1 MADEAS
7 DASTL
12 LPDPYGQGFARVENP
27 LERTIEKW
35 QRQEMMR
42 LRFGNVARHS
52 ATMGIRLLF
61 GASVAIVAL
70 LSVIFPNFAP
80 ANPGYVALF
89 WVLPLLVGTVPPL
102 LAGES
107 MWQAI
112 QARISLREIDDHG
125 HGGKL
130 SLRSQ
135 PGMDRILEGL
145 TDVRR
150 HNTVNILLALS
161 AVTLLGLGTTLQQ
174 DSLVWNLSF
183 LVAMTLGFA
192 HSFHSFFTSDSV
204 RQQGDQMPC
213 LVHHA
218 PTHHPTQLGSI
229 LGELIVLHLDP
240 DLYLDWRAWLDDFRK
255 SVLPGYDKDQS
266 WERVLYIL
274 HLNAKGD
281 LSDSIALSEL
291 TEFIRP
297 DAINDVLLDEEA
309 KFNWRSLQRLLAH
322 ARVWQP
328 SAFRLLERLQ
338 LDLLSGTPS
347 MLRSPW
353 RMDVAL
359 DPECDEGTGHLF
371 IALNNQTF
379 NQAVARIEVV
389 CPGGEPFAR
398 DHRFDL
404 QACPPPRQA
413 VSLNSEGEDD
423 ALDWVPRYLQQ
434 GVVLWLGVAWPPN
447 EQSERYV
454 QVILRDE
461 GGVVIESHV
470 LRTIVK
476 RKSSFQAR
484 QKYSALERARSWA
497 TRPLP
502 KA

>member
-1 MADEAS
+1 MVDDAGEPAS
-7 DASTL
+7 V
-12 LPDPYGQGFARVENP
+12 LPDPYGHGFARTENP
-27 LERTIEKW
+27 LERTVEKW
-35 QRQEMMR
+35 QQQER
-42 LRFGNVARHS
+42 LRMRFGRVARHP
-52 ATMGIRLLF
+52 ATMLIRLFL
-61 GASVAIVAL
+61 GASVAMVAL
-70 LSVIFPNFAP
+70 LSVIVPSVAP
-80 ANPGYVALF
+80 PHPGWVVLF
-89 WVLPLLVGTVPPL
+89 WLLPLILIALPAL
-102 LAGES
+102 MAGEA
-107 MWQAI
+107 MWQSI
-112 QARISLREIDDHG
+112 QARISLREIDEDTS
-125 HGGKL
+125 GGKL

-150 HNTVNILLALS
+150 HNIVNSILAAS
-161 AVTLLGLGTTLQQ
+161 AVFLLGLGTIIRQ

-183 LVAMTLGFA
+183 LVSMTLGFA
-192 HSFHSFFTSDSV
+192 HSFHSFFTSDVV
-204 RQQGDQMPC
+204 RQQGDNMPC

-240 DLYLDWRAWLDDFRK
+240 DLYLDWRAWLEEFRA
-255 SVLPGYDKDQS
+255 SILPGYDKDQS

-274 HLNAKGD
+274 HLHAKND
-281 LSDSIALSEL
+281 LSDSVAMAEL

-297 DAINDVLLDEEA
+297 DAIKSVLLNEET
-309 KFNWRSLQRLLAH
+309 KFNWRTLQRLLAH

-338 LDLLSGTPS
+338 LDLLSGNLD

-379 NQAVARIEVV
+379 NQAVARIEVI

-398 DHRFDL
+398 DHRFEL

-413 VSLNSEGEDD
+413 VGLNSEGEDD

-434 GVVLWLGVAWPPN
+434 GVVLWLGVAWP
-447 EQSERYV
+447 EKEIGERYV

-461 GGVVIESHV
+461 EGVVIESRV
-470 LRTIVK
+470 LRTIVA
-476 RKSSFQAR
+476 RKSSFQTR
-484 QKYSALERARSWA
+484 TKNHQLERARAWA

-502 KA
+502 KV

>member
-1 MADEAS
+1 MAD
-7 DASTL
+7 DAPDAAAV
-12 LPDPYGQGFARVENP
+12 LPDPYGHGFSRAENP
-27 LERTIEKW
+27 VERTIEKW
-35 QRQEMMR
+35 QQQELLRM
-42 LRFGNVARHS
+42 RFGQFARHR
-52 ATMGIRLLF
+52 APMTIRLLF

-70 LSVIFPNFAP
+70 LSVISPSFAP

-89 WVLPLLVGTVPPL
+89 WLLPLLVGTVPPL
-102 LAGES
+102 LAGEA
-107 MWQAI
+107 MWQSI
-112 QARISLREIDDHG
+112 QARISIREIDDHA

-150 HNTVNILLALS
+150 YNTVNILLALS
-161 AVTLLGLGTTLQQ
+161 AVTLLGLGTVIRQ

-183 LVAMTLGFA
+183 LVSMTLGFA
-192 HSFHSFFTSDSV
+192 HSFHAFFTSDSV

-240 DLYLDWRAWLDDFRK
+240 DLYLDWRSWLEDFRK
-255 SVLPGYDKDQS
+255 SILPGYDKEQS

-281 LSDSIALSEL
+281 LSDSTAMAEL
-291 TEFIRP
+291 NEFIRP
-297 DAINDVLLDEEA
+297 DAIRDVLLDEGA

-338 LDLLSGTPS
+338 LDLLSGTPN

-379 NQAVARIEVV
+379 EQTVARIEVV

-398 DHRFDL
+398 DHRFEL
-404 QACPPPRQA
+404 QACPPPRKA
-413 VSLNSEGEDD
+413 VSLNAEGEDD

-434 GVVLWLGVAWPPN
+434 GVVLWLGVAWP
-447 EQSERYV
+447 EREESERYV

-461 GGVVIESHV
+461 EGVVIESRV
-470 LRTIVK
+470 LRTVVK
-476 RKSSFQAR
+476 RKSNLQSR
-484 QKYSALERARSWA
+484 TKNRNLERARLWS
-497 TRPLP
+497 TRPMP

>member
-1 MADEAS
+1 MAEDPS
-7 DASTL
+7 DAANL
-12 LPDPYGQGFARVENP
+12 LPDPYGHGFARNENP

-35 QRQEMMR
+35 QQQELLRM
-42 LRFGNVARHS
+42 RFGGVARHP
-52 ATMGIRLLF
+52 ATMWVRLLF

-70 LSVIFPNFAP
+70 LSVIRPSFAP
-80 ANPGYVALF
+80 AHPGIVILF
-89 WVLPLLVGTVPPL
+89 WAIPFVLATLPSL

-107 MWQAI
+107 MWQSI
-112 QARISLREIDDHG
+112 QARISLRETNDDAS
-125 HGGKL
+125 GGKL

-150 HNTVNILLALS
+150 HNTVNSLLAAS
-161 AVTLLGLGTTLQQ
+161 AVFLLGLGTVIRE

-183 LVAMTLGFA
+183 LISMTLGFA
-192 HSFHSFFTSDSV
+192 HSFHSFFTSDVV
-204 RQQGDQMPC
+204 RQQGDRMPC

-240 DLYLDWRAWLDDFRK
+240 DLYLDWRTWLNDFHN
-255 SVLPGYDKDQS
+255 SILPGYDKEQA

-274 HLNAKGD
+274 HLHAKGD
-281 LSDSIALSEL
+281 LSDDTAANEL
-291 TEFIRP
+291 REFIRP
-297 DAINDVLLDEEA
+297 DALKDILLDEER

-359 DPECDEGTGHLF
+359 DPECGDGTGHLF

-379 NQAVARIEVV
+379 DHAVARIEVV

-398 DHRFDL
+398 DHRFEL
-404 QACPPPRQA
+404 QACPPPRKS
-413 VSLNSEGEDD
+413 VSLNAEGEDD

-434 GVVLWLGVAWPPN
+434 GVVLWLGVAWP
-447 EQSERYV
+447 EREEIDRYV

-461 GGVVIESHV
+461 EGVVIESHV
-470 LRTIVK
+470 LRTMVK
-476 RKSSFQAR
+476 RESNFHTRKKNR
-484 QKYSALERARSWA
+484 HLERARLWSN
-497 TRPLP
+497 RPLP
-502 KA
+502 KV

>member
-1 MADEAS
+1 MAKDDKAT
-7 DASTL
+7 ANT
-12 LPDPYGQGFARVENP
+12 LPDPYGHGFVRAENP
-27 LERTIEKW
+27 VERTMEKW
-35 QRQEMMR
+35 RQQEQLR
-42 LRFGNVARHS
+42 LRFGLLARHPLMI
-52 ATMGIRLLF
+52 AVRLLF

-70 LSVIFPNFAP
+70 LSVLVPTFAP
-80 ANPGYVALF
+80 PNPGYVILF
-89 WVLPLLVGTVPPL
+89 WIVPFMLGTIPPL

-107 MWQAI
+107 MWQSI
-112 QARISLREIDDHG
+112 QARISLREIDDKASA
-125 HGGKL
+125 GKL

-145 TDVRR
+145 IDVRR
-150 HNTVNILLALS
+150 YNTVNVILAMS
-161 AVTLLGLGTTLQQ
+161 AVFLLGLGTVIEE

-183 LVAMTLGFA
+183 LVAMTFGFG
-192 HSFHSFFTSDSV
+192 HTFHSFFTSDTV
-204 RQQGDQMPC
+204 RQMGDKMPC

-229 LGELIVLHLDP
+229 LGELIILHLDP
-240 DLYLDWRAWLDDFRK
+240 DLYLDWLDWLATFRK
-255 SVLPGYDKDQS
+255 SILPGYDKDQS

-281 LSDSIALSEL
+281 LSDEVAKGEL
-291 TEFIRP
+291 NEFIRP
-297 DAINDVLLDEEA
+297 DAIGEVLLDPEA

-338 LDLLSGTPS
+338 LDLLSGAPM

-353 RMDVAL
+353 RMDVAI

-371 IALNNQTF
+371 IALNNQSFEQT
-379 NQAVARIEVV
+379 VARIEVV

-398 DHRFDL
+398 DHRFEL
-404 QACPPPRQA
+404 KACPPPRQA
-413 VSLNSEGEDD
+413 VQLNAEGEDD

-434 GVVLWLGVAWPPN
+434 GVVLWLGVAWP
-447 EQSERYV
+447 EREEGDRYV

-461 GGVVIESHV
+461 EGIVIESRV
-470 LRTIVK
+470 LRTVVK
-476 RKSSFQAR
+476 RRTSTHSRK
-484 QKYSALERARSWA
+484 KNKNLERARTWA

-502 KA
+502 DL